1 MNNDLTILGK
11 FKTVKA
17 LKDAYDAL
25 QREFT
30 KKCQKLSLLSGKKED
45 NFDANECRQSLET
58 LPKEALLNMKPSLAT
73 EKNPTEIAAT
83 TTANTVFPQGNSVE
97 ETLIAASDNPD
108 CKNIDGQVDADPFL
122 TMDADFAEKY
132 ILSNPQFMEMLLAKY
147 LKQLSLPKAP
157 NVIGGSGFFSLTP
170 PLKPTSVAEA
180 GILAGKMFDKR

>member
-45 NFDANECRQSLET
+45 NLDAKERGQSSET
-58 LPKEALLNMKPSLAT
+58 LPEEALLNMKPSLAT
-73 EKNPTEIAAT
+73 EKNPTETAT
-83 TTANTVFPQGNSVE
+83 ATAGTVFPQGNSVE
-97 ETLIAASDNPD
+97 ETLKATSDNPD
-108 CKNIDGQVDADPFL
+108 CKNIDGQVDAFPFL
-122 TMDADFAEKY
+122 TVDADFAEKY
-132 ILSNPQFMEMLLAKY
+132 ILSNPQFMELLLAKY
-147 LKQLSLPKAP
+147 LKQLSLPSAP
-157 NVIGGSGFFSLTP
+157 KVIGGSGFFSLTP

-180 GILAGKMFDKR
+180 GVLAGKMFDKR